1 MENCKFGLNDHKPF
15 LGNKEK
21 YRYSESHKLNFVH
34 NNIDSYKNNKL
45 LFHKPTEYETQQHHH
60 HEHSCYHDHGIG
72 GHTHDHRG
80 TDKKVLKWAL
90 SITLITMFLEFFY
103 GFLSNSLALISDAIH
118 MFTHSFALIISLVA
132 IIIASKKAPLSK
144 TFGFYRIEVLAAF
157 INGITIILSIAWII
171 YEAIERFFNPQMID
185 IKTAIIVAVFGLV
198 INIIT
203 GVILMQGDK
212 NNINLKS
219 AFVHMLS
226 DALSSVAIILGYVVI
241 YFTQWYFIDIILA
254 VIVAGVIT
262 KWAIDILKNSINTL
276 MESSPLDIDEVK
288 IFIEKHD
295 EVLEL
300 HDIHIWEIT
309 QYMYNMTAH
318 VKIDKKS
325 LENYEQLLYEINHEL
340 KEKYKIVHTTFQFE
354 WE

>member
-15 LGNKEK
+15 LN
-21 YRYSESHKLNFVH
+21 
-34 NNIDSYKNNKL
+34 DKND
-45 LFHKPTEYETQQHHH
+45 HH
-60 HEHSCYHDHGIG
+60 HEHHHHHNESCSHAHDHEHEH
-72 GHTHDHRG
+72 GHSHDHRG

-132 IIIASKKAPLSK
+132 RIIASKKAPISK

-157 INGITIILSIAWII
+157 VNGITIILSIVWIV
-171 YEAIERFFNPQMID
+171 YEAVLRFFNPQIID
-185 IKTAIIVAVFGLV
+185 IKTAMIVALIGLV
-198 INIIT
+198 INIVT

-212 NNINLKS
+212 DNINLKS

-226 DALSSVAIILGYVVI
+226 DALSSVAIIIGYVVI
-241 YFTQWYFIDIILA
+241 YFTQWYFVDIILA
-254 VIVAGVIT
+254 VIVAVVIA
-262 KWAIDILKNSINTL
+262 KWAMDILKNSVNTL
-276 MESSPLDIDEVK
+276 MESSPLDITEVK
-288 IFIEKHD
+288 EFIERHN

-300 HDIHIWEIT
+300 HDVHIWEIT
-309 QYMYNMTAH
+309 QDMYNMTAH

-325 LENYEQLLYEINHEL
+325 LENYEQLLHEINHEL

>member
-1 MENCKFGLNDHKPF
+1 MGNCKFGLNDHKPF

-21 YRYSESHKLNFVH
+21 NQHNHETHKLNFKQ
-34 NNIDSYKNNKL
+34 NDMSSYKEHKFS
-45 LFHKPTEYETQQHHH
+45 FHKPNEDEKNG
-60 HEHSCYHDHGIG
+60 HSCGHDHGTSS
-72 GHTHDHRG
+72 HTHDHRG

-90 SITLITMFLEFFY
+90 GITLITMFLEFFY

-118 MFTHSFALIISLVA
+118 MFTHSFALIVSLLA
-132 IIIASKKAPLSK
+132 IVIASKKAPISK
-144 TFGFYRIEVLAAF
+144 TFGFYRTEVIAAF
-157 INGITIILSIAWII
+157 VNGITIMLSIIWIV
-171 YEAIERFFNPQMID
+171 YEAIERFFNPQIID
-185 IKTAIIVAVFGLV
+185 IKTAIIIAIIGLV

-203 GVILMQGDK
+203 GFILMQGDK

-241 YFTQWYFIDIILA
+241 YFTSWYFIDMILA
-254 VIVAGVIT
+254 VIVAIVIG

-276 MESSPLDIDEVK
+276 MESSPLDINEVK
-288 IFIEKHD
+288 EFIEKHK

-300 HDIHIWEIT
+300 HDVHIWEIT
-309 QYMYNMTAH
+309 QDMYNMTAH

-325 LENYEQLLYEINHEL
+325 LENYKDILHEINHDL